1 MMALTRFF
9 FRAPWSAPSTG
20 EIVRWWESRR
30 PLYNLAVLVAGV
42 TSLASVFVVEAFL
55 GEGSGKIPW
64 GGILVYGFLA
74 NLLYTLGPI
83 ADTIVMRTWGRDYS
97 EVGPTL
103 FRYGF
108 VFAVGLTL
116 LPVPLAAL
124 RVLLG
129 IIF

>member
-1 MMALTRFF
+1 MALTRFF

>member
-1 MMALTRFF
+1 MF
-9 FRAPWSAPSTG
+9 
-20 EIVRWWESRR
+20 
-30 PLYNLAVLVAGV
+30 LVE
-42 TSLASVFVVEAFL
+42 LFL

-116 LPVPLAAL
+116 LPVALSAL
-124 RVLLG
+124 RVILE

>member
-1 MMALTRFF
+1 VYVA
-9 FRAPWSAPSTG
+9 
-20 EIVRWWESRR
+20 E
-30 PLYNLAVLVAGV
+30 LVM
-42 TSLASVFVVEAFL
+42 
-55 GEGSGKIPW
+55 GEGAASIPW
-64 GGILVYGFLA
+64 GGIVVYGFLA

-83 ADTIVMRTWGRDYS
+83 ADTMVMRTWGRDYS

-124 RVLLG
+124 RVILG